1 MFRQMNFFWSWRR
14 GEIIE
19 PGPQYEFKPELTSL
33 QQELR
38 DLKRALR
45 DLVALSIAP
54 AAWVGRERRD
64 IASGLLEL
72 LFSSLRL
79 DAAYVCLDAEGSEP
93 ESELLNAGTHPE
105 FAEWIKSQK
114 GSLSPRRNLDRI
126 SPPVLL
132 TQSAGGTNLRVQIRA
147 IGIRAT
153 GVVAVASARPDFPT
167 EQERLLL
174 SVAANQAA
182 TALLSARLSLERT
195 SISKELRESELQFRT
210 LANMVPQLIWMAN
223 ADGDIFWYNQCWY
236 DYTGTTPQEV
246 EGWGWQA
253 VHDPEVLPRVRKRW
267 QRSITT
273 GEPFEMTFPL
283 RGRDGTFRPFLTR
296 AVPLRDEDGHIMRW
310 FGTNTDV
317 SPQANVENQ
326 LRVSQERL
334 NAALAASQTGT
345 FRWDPCTGKFLDF
358 DDNLKT
364 LFGFDPRS
372 DVDKTED
379 FLSRVH
385 PEDLPRLLP
394 AVEACRK
401 GADFEMEYR
410 VVLPDGKIRWLYD
423 RARMQWVNGQP
434 SYLVGACTDITNR
447 KQAEEVRHRL
457 AAIVESSDDA
467 IISKDLNGIITSWNK
482 QAENLFSYTAQE
494 MIGRPILTIIPPELH
509 SDEDVILSK
518 IRRGE
523 KIEHFETIR
532 VTKSGQRIE
541 VSLSISPVRD
551 EQGNIIGG
559 AKIARNITEQKKME
573 QALRTTEKLAA
584 AGRLAA
590 TVAHEINNPLE
601 AVTNLVYLAKRDL
614 PNVDRVA
621 GHLDLAERELLRVAH
636 IARQTL
642 AFYRENSAPVRFK
655 VSETIDEL
663 LMLYDKRF
671 EARSISIVRQYGDAT
686 QITALAGEIR
696 QALSNLISNAID
708 AMPKGGTLTI
718 RVSDR
723 RFWKRPDVKGVRVLI
738 CDTGSGIEADHIP
751 KLFQPFFTTK
761 ANVGTGLG
769 LWITRNIIEKHRGV
783 IKVKSKMGKQR
794 HGTLFSIFL
803 PYSQEF
809 VANNASE
816 ADVAGTISR
825 RRSFLKP

>member
-19 PGPQYEFKPELTSL
+19 PGPQYEIDPELTSL

-64 IASGLLEL
+64 VASGLLEL
-72 LFSSLRL
+72 LFSSLLL
-79 DAAYVCLDAEGSEP
+79 DAAYVRLDADGNEP
-93 ESELLNAGTHPE
+93 ECELLKPGTHPE
-105 FAEWIKSQK
+105 FAEWINAHK
-114 GSLSPRRNLDRI
+114 GSLNPRTNLDRI

-132 TQSAGGTNLRVQIRA
+132 PQSAGGKTLRVQIRA
-147 IGIRAT
+147 IGIQVA
-153 GVVAVASARPDFPT
+153 GVVLVASTRPDFPT

-182 TALLSARLSLERT
+182 TALLSARLSLERA

-223 ADGDIFWYNQCWY
+223 ADGDTFWYNQCWY

-246 EGWGWQA
+246 EGWGWQN
-253 VHDPEVLPRVRKRW
+253 VHDPKVLPTVVARW
-267 QRSITT
+267 KASIET

-283 RGRDGTFRPFLTR
+283 RGKDGIFRPFLTR
-296 AVPLRDEDGHIMRW
+296 AVPLRDEVGHIIRW

-345 FRWDPCTGKFLDF
+345 FRWDPYTGEFLDF
-358 DDNLKT
+358 DENLKT
-364 LFGFDPRS
+364 LFGFDSQS

-379 FLSRVH
+379 FLARVH
-385 PEDLPRLLP
+385 PEDLGHLLP

-423 RARMQWVNGQP
+423 RARMQWVNGRP

-482 QAENLFSYTAQE
+482 QAENLFGYTAQE
-494 MIGRPILTIIPPELH
+494 MIGRSILTIIPPELH
-509 SDEDVILSK
+509 PDEDVILSK

-523 KIEHFETIR
+523 KIEHFETVR

-541 VSLSISPVRD
+541 VSLSISPVRN
-551 EQGNIIGG
+551 EQGKIIGG
-559 AKIARNITEQKKME
+559 AKIARNITEKKKME

-614 PNVDRVA
+614 PNVNRVA
-621 GHLDLAERELLRVAH
+621 GHLDLAERELQRVAH

-642 AFYRENSAPVRFK
+642 TFYRENSAPVRFK

-663 LMLYDKRF
+663 LILYEKRF
-671 EARSISIVRQYGDAT
+671 EARSISLVRQYGDTA

-723 RFWKRPDVKGVRVLI
+723 RFWKQPDVKGVRVII
-738 CDTGSGIEADHIP
+738 CDTGSGIEADHIS

-761 ANVGTGLG
+761 ASVGTGLG
-769 LWITRNIIEKHRGV
+769 LWITRNIIEKHRGT
-783 IKVKSKMGKQR
+783 IKVRSRMGKQR

-809 VANNASE
+809 VANNPSEVPTSLELSAS
-816 ADVAGTISR
+816 ADHS
-825 RRSFLKP
+825 